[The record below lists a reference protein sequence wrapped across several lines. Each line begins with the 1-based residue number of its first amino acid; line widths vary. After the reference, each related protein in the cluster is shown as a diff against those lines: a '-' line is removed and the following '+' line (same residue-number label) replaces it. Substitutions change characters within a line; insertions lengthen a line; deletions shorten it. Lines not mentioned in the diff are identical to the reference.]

1 MKALFSCY
9 IEYYVAHDR
18 HVQYGIV
25 RILCCILF
33 FNCFNLWDLRCQLCL
48 DLTDASDIFVPIFL
62 LVCSLSA
69 VSTYNNDCL

>member
-18 HVQYGIV
+18 HVQYGYCVVYCFSIV
-25 RILCCILF
+25 SIFGILDV
-33 FNCFNLWDLRCQLCL
+33 NCL
-48 DLTDASDIFVPIFL
+48 DLTDASDIFVPRFL

-69 VSTYNNDCL
+69 VFTYNNDCL